1 MVSYLPLAK
10 IVDSSSR
17 RRQPPGQCLPN
28 LLLFDKASVPFV
40 DGYFAMAA
48 FGQKPP
54 REDFMMRNLGKNN
67 LPLMQR
73 VRRSEP
79 HALIERPPQIG

>member
-1 MVSYLPLAK
+1 
-10 IVDSSSR
+10 
-17 RRQPPGQCLPN
+17 
-28 LLLFDKASVPFV
+28 
-40 DGYFAMAA
+40 MAA